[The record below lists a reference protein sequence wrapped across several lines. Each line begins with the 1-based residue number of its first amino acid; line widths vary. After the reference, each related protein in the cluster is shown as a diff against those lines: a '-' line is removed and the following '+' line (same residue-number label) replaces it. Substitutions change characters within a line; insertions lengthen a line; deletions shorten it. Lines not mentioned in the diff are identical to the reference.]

1 MNNETKSKNY
11 LKLLNVLLRIE
22 KKLDTII
29 ESKLI
34 EKEDIEPIFTLYTQ
48 EEEPSPKSKKHSTY
62 KTLKKCIT
70 MAEELTPE
78 DKTNKIKQ
86 INESIKQPV
95 ILDLSDYKKIF
106 SECFDQIKINR
117 FYSKSMEE
125 IKKTKLKIID
135 LIPYSEYEKLLR
147 DHVTILENIF
157 KEKDYSDKKIL
168 NTIPKS
174 MSALDMRIL
183 QYSNY
188 INTELEMDDIQKLKK
203 SLSIFNASPE
213 FYTKFVSID
222 FFKKFFN
229 YGSVI
234 FSLKESIE
242 LYLFN
247 TYDFNNVIYTPLKQ
261 STEKDP
267 YSFYILESIKQK
279 KRYWKMDCRL
289 EDLSNNFIYNIK
301 PYLIKLFRK
310 IYFDVFHDNLYR
322 QDYKTTN
329 VITEYDCEQL
339 LRNIYLMANQKQFC
353 CFLRNI
359 VIEKATYIPTENDK
373 FNIYGDDILQKRRL
387 AGIKEKEISDDYINL
402 TKLLFD
408 GISIEEAVDFKN
420 QYCC

>member
-1 MNNETKSKNY
+1 MINETKSKNY

-22 KKLDTII
+22 KKLDII
-29 ESKLI
+29 IDSKLI
-34 EKEDIEPIFTLYTQ
+34 EKEEIEPIFTLFVP
-48 EEEPSPKSKKHSTY
+48 EEEQQSPRSKKHSTY

-78 DKTNKIKQ
+78 DKNNKIKQ
-86 INESIKQPV
+86 INEIIKQP
-95 ILDLSDYKKIF
+95 LLKDLSDYKKIF
-106 SECFDQIKINR
+106 NECFEQIKKNR

-125 IKKTKLKIID
+125 LKKTKTKIID
-135 LIPYSEYEKLLR
+135 LIPYIEYEVLLR
-147 DHVTILENIF
+147 EHVSTLENIF
-157 KEKDYSDKKIL
+157 KEKEYNDKKIL

-203 SLSIFNASPE
+203 SLSIFNSSPE
-213 FYTKFVSID
+213 FYTKFVCID

-229 YGSVI
+229 YGSVV

-261 STEKDP
+261 STDKDP
-267 YSFYILESIKQK
+267 YSFYILESMKQQ

-322 QDYKTTN
+322 LDYKTAN

-339 LRNIYLMANQKQFC
+339 LRNIYTMANQKQFC
-353 CFLRNI
+353 VFLRNI
-359 VIEKATYIPTENDK
+359 VKEKATYIPTENDK
-373 FNIYGDDILQKRRL
+373 FNIYGDDCLQKKRFSN
-387 AGIKEKEISDDYINL
+387 IKEKEISDDKIQL
-402 TKLLFD
+402 AKLLFD
-408 GISIEEAVDFKN
+408 GISIEEAVDFKDA
-420 QYCC
+420 YE